1 MSRRLPLLSL
11 FAADA
16 ISVTGN
22 VLAMVAIPWFVLETT
37 DSAAMTGLV
46 AFFTAGA
53 TVVASFFGGTLVDR
67 VGYRTA
73 SVVSDIASGISIAAI
88 PLVFVLAGNRI
99 ETWVLIAFVFLG
111 ALLDAPGTAARTSLL
126 PDVAEISGTSLER
139 VTGLSQAIRRGAT
152 MLGAPIGGGLIL
164 LVGTHGVLLIDAVSF
179 GVSAALV
186 WFLIPRPR
194 REQQAGEALAPTA
207 RSSYLTDL
215 KDGLRFIWADR
226 LARAIIATIMLT
238 NFLDAPIFAVIL
250 PVYVKEIYGSPAQ
263 LGILL
268 GVFGAAALAGALL
281 FGAIGQ
287 RLPRRLTFGLAF
299 VVIGLPFWVLAL
311 TPPFWVALAG
321 SALTGLAAGPINP
334 ILHTV
339 IFERVPADMR
349 GRVIGPLTAGAWVA
363 MPLGMLVA
371 GFVSEEFGVVAAL
384 VGIAAAYMVV
394 TATIFLNP
402 AMREMD
408 RRPAG
413 GPGATTPD
421 GAVPP

>member
-1 MSRRLPLLSL
+1 MSRRLPLLAL

-37 DSAAMTGLV
+37 DSAAMTGVV

-67 VGYRTA
+67 VGYRIA

-88 PLVFVLAGNRI
+88 PVIFVLAGNRI
-99 ETWVLIAFVFLG
+99 ETWLLIAFVFLG

-126 PDVAEISGTSLER
+126 PDVAEISGSSLER

-152 MLGAPIGGGLIL
+152 MLGAPIGGALIL

-194 REQQAGEALAPTA
+194 REQPAEEALAPTA
-207 RSSYLTDL
+207 RSSYLSDL
-215 KDGLRFIWADR
+215 KEGLRFIWADR

-281 FGAIGQ
+281 FGAIGA

-299 VVIGLPFWVLAL
+299 VTIGIPFWILAL
-311 TPPFWVALAG
+311 TPPFWVALVGA
-321 SALTGLAAGPINP
+321 AVTGIGAGPINP

-402 AMREMD
+402 VMREME
-408 RRPAG
+408 RRPAE
-413 GPGATTPD
+413 GPGVTNA
-421 GAVPP
+421 

>member
-46 AFFTAGA
+46 AFFTAAA

-73 SVVSDIASGISIAAI
+73 SVVSDIASGFSIAAI
-88 PLVFVLAGNRI
+88 PVVFVLAGNRI
-99 ETWVLIAFVFLG
+99 EIWVLIAFVFLG

-152 MLGAPIGGGLIL
+152 MLGAPIGGALIL

-186 WFLIPRPR
+186 WLLIPAPR
-194 REQQAGEALAPTA
+194 RPQLEGEALAPTA
-207 RSSYLTDL
+207 RGSYLADL

-281 FGAIGQ
+281 FGAIGA

-299 VVIGLPFWVLAL
+299 VILGVPFWILAL
-311 TPPFWVALAG
+311 TPPFWLAVAGSVLAG
-321 SALTGLAAGPINP
+321 IAAGPINP

-349 GRVIGPLTAGAWVA
+349 GRVIGPMTAGAWVA

-394 TATIFLNP
+394 TASIFLNP
-402 AMREMD
+402 VMRQMD
-408 RRPAG
+408 RRPAEE
-413 GPGATTPD
+413 PGVAE
-421 GAVPP
+421 A

>member
-73 SVVSDIASGISIAAI
+73 SVVSDIAGGISIAAI

-215 KDGLRFIWADR
+215 KEGLRFIWADR

>member
-11 FAADA
+11 LAADA

-37 DSAAMTGLV
+37 DSAALTGVV
-46 AFFTAGA
+46 AFFTALA

-67 VGYRTA
+67 MGYRTA
-73 SVVSDIASGISIAAI
+73 SVASDIASGISIAAI
-88 PLVFVLAGNRI
+88 PVIFLLAGNRI
-99 ETWVLIAFVFLG
+99 DTSVLIAFVFLG

-126 PDVAEISGTSLER
+126 PDVAEMAGTSLER

-152 MLGAPIGGGLIL
+152 MLGAPIGGALIL
-164 LVGTHGVLLIDAVSF
+164 LVGTHGVLFVDAVSF

-186 WFLIPRPR
+186 WFLSPAPR
-194 REQQAGEALAPTA
+194 RAERAGEALAPTA
-207 RSSYLTDL
+207 RSSYLADL
-215 KDGLRFIWADR
+215 REGLRFIWGDR
-226 LARAIIATIMLT
+226 LARAIIATVMLT

-250 PVYVKEIYGSPAQ
+250 PVYVREVYGSPAQ

-281 FGAIGQ
+281 FGAIGEKM
-287 RLPRRLTFGLAF
+287 PRRLTFGLAF
-299 VVIGLPFWVLAL
+299 VVLGVPFWILAL

-321 SALTGLAAGPINP
+321 AAVTGLAAGPINP

-408 RRPAG
+408 RRP
-413 GPGATTPD
+413 TP
-421 GAVPP
+421 APAEP